1 MRALVDRHQ
10 ADLFYSL
17 QLLFEDRMGGEVY
30 TPIGHEWWDEGYWR
44 FGQVF
49 GDDRLARQYLAT
61 DTWMPSPVRG
71 VWTAFDSH
79 HPGRRMRGIERAA
92 VEPGGWDYVV
102 ATVQENQ
109 QGFARLARELGA
121 KFVYQVGNTRQEVDW
136 SLDPLA
142 LVSSEVLIRG
152 RGLRY
157 HQEFDAATTFRYRP
171 PTADLVVRSFM
182 NCFPSVPCHSLFT
195 EARRLAPDWTWAV
208 HGIDGPE
215 GNIATAREIADLMAA
230 SAFGWHDKPHGDG
243 FGHVIHQWAA
253 VGRPLVGHRYHYA
266 GLMAEPFWEDG
277 ATAIMLD
284 ARTPTDALR
293 MMRDI
298 MGDPPAHEAMCRTIR
313 ARFEELV
320 DFDAEAARIV
330 EFLS

>member
-1 MRALVDRHQ
+1 MDRHQ

-30 TPIGHEWWDEGYWR
+30 TPVGHEWWDEGYWR
-44 FGQVF
+44 FGQVY

-61 DTWMPSPVRG
+61 DPWTPGPIRG
-71 VWTAFDSH
+71 VWTAYDSH
-79 HPGRRMRGIERAA
+79 HPERPMRGIERAA

-121 KFVYQVGNTRQEVDW
+121 KYVCQVGNTRQEVDW

-142 LVSSEVLIRG
+142 LVSSEVPIQG

-157 HQEFDAATTFRYRP
+157 HQEFDADTTFRYRP
-171 PTADLVVRSFM
+171 PTDNLVVRSFM
-182 NCFPSVPCHSLFT
+182 NCFPSVPCYALFE

-208 HGIDGPE
+208 HGIDGE
-215 GNIATAREIADLMAA
+215 NITTAREIGDLMAA
-230 SAFGWHDKPHGDG
+230 SGFGWHDKPQGDG
-243 FGHVIHQWAA
+243 FGHIIHQWAA
-253 VGRPLVGHRYHYA
+253 VGRPLVGHRYHYE

-277 ATAIMLD
+277 VTAILLD
-284 ARTPTDALR
+284 TRPLPDALR

-298 MGDPPAHEAMCRTIR
+298 SQDPARHEEMCRTIR
-313 ARFEELV
+313 ERFEALV
-320 DFDAEAARIV
+320 DFDAEAERIM